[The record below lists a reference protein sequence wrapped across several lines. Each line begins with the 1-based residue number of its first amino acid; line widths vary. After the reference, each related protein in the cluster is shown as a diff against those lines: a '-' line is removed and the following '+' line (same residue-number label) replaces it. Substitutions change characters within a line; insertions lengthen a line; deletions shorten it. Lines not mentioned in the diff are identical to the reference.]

1 VNIMAIV
8 GVLLVLAGPL
18 LTLGIWLWL
27 RSRRDPVA
35 LVEPLDI
42 GRVFSMTFRV
52 FTRDGWP
59 VVGLAAVLVGLPQ
72 IASVLLTRPYMIER
86 TRQIAAA
93 NPANPFA
100 AFQAMASGPLLIGMV
115 VGLLLMTAFYVA
127 ATLYLVSRF
136 EGAPLTI
143 GEVLARTPGRILPA
157 FGVGLLA
164 YLGMLA
170 GMFLFILPGIV
181 LALGWSVV
189 IPVVI
194 CENVG
199 FLGSFRRSREL
210 AIGSRG
216 RILLLFVL
224 MFLLVIVV
232 ALPGGGL
239 MAALSRQPNMVPGM
253 FASIWQVVSGTLLAA
268 VQAGFVVALYIEL
281 RRIREGLSAPGLAEV
296 FA

>member
-1 VNIMAIV
+1 MAIV

-35 LVEPLDI
+35 LVEPLDM
-42 GRVFSMTFRV
+42 GRMFSLTFRV
-52 FTRDGWP
+52 FTHDGWP
-59 VVGLAAVLVGLPQ
+59 VVGFAAVLVGLPQ
-72 IASVLLTRPYMIER
+72 IASLLARPYLIER
-86 TRQIAAA
+86 TQRM
-93 NPANPFA
+93 NPADPFA
-100 AFQAMASGPLLIGMV
+100 AFRVMVSGPMLIGMV
-115 VGLLLMTAFYVA
+115 VGFLLLTTFYVA
-127 ATLYLVSRF
+127 STLYLVSRF

-157 FGVGLLA
+157 FGAGLLA

-170 GMFLFILPGIV
+170 GIFLFILPGIV

-194 CENVG
+194 CESAG
-199 FLGSFRRSREL
+199 FFGSFRRSREL

-232 ALPGGGL
+232 MLPSGQL
-239 MAALSRQPNMVPGM
+239 MAALSRQPMEPSLL
-253 FASIWQVVSGTLLAA
+253 ASIWQIVSGILLAA
-268 VQAGFVVALYIEL
+268 VQAGFVAALYVEL
-281 RRIREGLSAPGLAEV
+281 RRIRDGMTAPGLAEV

>member
-1 VNIMAIV
+1 MAIV

-27 RSRRDPVA
+27 RSRRAPVA

-42 GRVFSMTFRV
+42 GRVLSLAFRV
-52 FTRDGWP
+52 FTREGWP
-59 VVGLAAVLVGLPQ
+59 VIGLAAVLVGLPQ
-72 IASVLLTRPYMIER
+72 IASVILTRPYMIER

-93 NPANPFA
+93 NPADPFA
-100 AFQAMASGPLLIGMV
+100 AFQAMASGPLLIGMII
-115 VGLLLMTAFYVA
+115 GLLLMTTFYVA
-127 ATLYLVSRF
+127 AILYLVSRF
-136 EGAPLTI
+136 EGAPLTV

-170 GMFLFILPGIV
+170 GMIVFVLPGIV

-194 CENVG
+194 CESVG
-199 FLGSFRRSREL
+199 FFGSFRRSREL
-210 AIGSRG
+210 TIGSRG
-216 RILLLFVL
+216 RILLLFLL

-232 ALPGGGL
+232 ALPGGGV
-239 MAALSRQPNMVPGM
+239 MAALSRQPSMVPGM
-253 FASIWQVVSGTLLAA
+253 FASIWQIVSGTVLSAF
-268 VQAGFVVALYIEL
+268 QAGFVVGLYIEL
-281 RRIREGLSAPGLAEV
+281 RRIRDGMTAPGLAEV

>member
-1 VNIMAIV
+1 MAIV
-8 GVLLVLAGPL
+8 GALLVLAGPL

-27 RSRRDPVA
+27 RSRRDPIA

-42 GRVFSMTFRV
+42 GRVFSLTFRV

-72 IASVLLTRPYMIER
+72 ILSVLVTRPYMIER
-86 TRQIAAA
+86 TQQLAAG

-100 AFQAMASGPLLIGMV
+100 AFEAMMSGPLLIGMV
-115 VGLLLMTAFYVA
+115 VGLLLMTGFYVA

-170 GMFLFILPGIV
+170 GMCLFFLPGIV
-181 LALGWSVV
+181 LALGWSVA

-194 CENVG
+194 CESVG
-199 FLGSFRRSREL
+199 FFGSFGRSREL

-224 MFLLVIVV
+224 MFLLIIVV
-232 ALPGGGL
+232 ALPGGGM
-239 MAALSRQPNMVPGM
+239 MAALNRQPNMVPGT
-253 FASIWQVVSGTLLAA
+253 FAAAWQVISGTLLAA
-268 VQAGFVVALYIEL
+268 FQAGIIASLYVEL
-281 RRIREGLSAPGLAEV
+281 RRIRDGMTAPGLAEV